1 VVVCLCAGVSVVS
14 QESKWS
20 CVCGSQESKWPCV
33 CVLGVSILSLF
44 IRFSDWIFELLWW
57 FFSLVLLAA
66 HSKFSI

>member
-1 VVVCLCAGVSVVS
+1 MFVVS

-20 CVCGSQESKWPCV
+20 CV